1 MENYFKGFSI
11 EHIERSRNTEA
22 NELVKIAA
30 KKMTSPLPNI
40 FSQIL
45 EDSSVKTVESEPRI
59 VNIIQGEDWRAPIM
73 VYPHHHYEPDS
84 KT

>member
-22 NELVKIAA
+22 NELVKTAA

-40 FSQIL
+40 FFQIL
-45 EDSSVKTVESEPRI
+45 EDSS
-59 VNIIQGEDWRAPIM
+59 
-73 VYPHHHYEPDS
+73 
-84 KT
+84 

>member
-22 NELVKIAA
+22 NELAKTAA

-40 FSQIL
+40 FFQIL
-45 EDSSVKTVESEPRI
+45 EDSS
-59 VNIIQGEDWRAPIM
+59 
-73 VYPHHHYEPDS
+73 
-84 KT
+84 

>member
-30 KKMTSPLPNI
+30 KKMTSPSPTYFPKYLKI
-40 FSQIL
+40 HHKKQSSQ
-45 EDSSVKTVESEPRI
+45 SP
-59 VNIIQGEDWRAPIM
+59 G
-73 VYPHHHYEPDS
+73 
-84 KT
+84 